1 MIRNL
6 MLEAHILDPSIV
18 KRKQHSSP
26 KEKTKTITYRLPVNM
41 IEEMETQARQQN
53 TSQNVLVKQIIQKY
67 LQWDRFSEGI
77 AMIPIPKNILQT
89 MGNDMTATDIDLIVE
104 SVKPIIRDSVMFMKG
119 KYDLKRCIETLE
131 DYMQATGMQSDHRVE
146 GSLHHF
152 IVKHGLGKNWS
163 LFTEQLLKEI
173 FHEFLPEKNVKCQTT
188 ESMVITT
195 IELGLDFDEH
205 DY

>member
-1 MIRNL
+1 
-6 MLEAHILDPSIV
+6 
-18 KRKQHSSP
+18 
-26 KEKTKTITYRLPVNM
+26 M
-41 IEEMETQARQQN
+41 IEELETQAMQQN
-53 TSQNVLVKQIIQKY
+53 TSQNVLIKQIVQKY
-67 LQWDRFSEGI
+67 LQWDRFSDSI

-89 MGNDMTATDIDLIVE
+89 MGHDMTATDIDLIVE
-104 SVKPIIRDSVMFMKG
+104 SVKPIIKDSVMFMKG

-131 DYMQATGMQSDHRVE
+131 DYMQATGMKSDHRVE

-152 IVKHGLGKNWS
+152 IVQHGLGKNWS

-188 ESMVITT
+188 DSTVITT
-195 IELGLDFDEH
+195 IALGSDFDEH